1 MTAATVAADPDIVF
15 RAVSVDL
22 VRGDRLL
29 LNQVS
34 ITIRAGEHWALLGPK
49 GAGKSTL
56 LQIMATHAYPT
67 RGHVEVLGHR
77 LGRVDV
83 FSLRPWIGHVSPH
96 HRVDPRRTV
105 REVVLTGVTGTIQL
119 VQRRETTAAEQ
130 ARAAHVTELMG
141 LGGRDDAQW
150 QVLSQGERGRALIAR
165 ALMAQPRLLL
175 LDEPAA
181 GLDVAGR
188 EQLLTSLDDLRER
201 QPDLASVLVTHHL
214 EELPVSTTHALL
226 LRDGR
231 MVAAGTADD
240 ALTTDLATACF
251 GHPVAVTTHAGRW
264 AAVSGP
270 AR

>member
-1 MTAATVAADPDIVF
+1 
-15 RAVSVDL
+15 
-22 VRGDRLL
+22 
-29 LNQVS
+29 
-34 ITIRAGEHWALLGPK
+34 
-49 GAGKSTL
+49 
-56 LQIMATHAYPT
+56 
-67 RGHVEVLGHR
+67 
-77 LGRVDV
+77 
-83 FSLRPWIGHVSPH
+83 
-96 HRVDPRRTV
+96 
-105 REVVLTGVTGTIQL
+105 
-119 VQRRETTAAEQ
+119 
-130 ARAAHVTELMG
+130 
-141 LGGRDDAQW
+141 
-150 QVLSQGERGRALIAR
+150 
-165 ALMAQPRLLL
+165 MAQPRLLL
-175 LDEPAA
+175 LDKPAA

-240 ALTTDLATACF
+240 ALTTTLATACF